1 MKALLFDEDL
11 KGPLT
16 DALRRMFPSLTMDR
30 VQDIGMSGRD
40 GWIDAD
46 ILEWA
51 GAEGRLVIS
60 HDRNTMTPIAYD
72 RLTGLPFHGLIIVDE
87 TALTARVLEDLQ
99 LLIETPIELWDSP
112 VAYVPIR

>member
-1 MKALLFDEDL
+1 
-11 KGPLT
+11 
-16 DALRRMFPSLTMDR
+16 MFPSLTMDR
-30 VQDIGMSGRD
+30 AQDVGMSGRD

-72 RLTGLPFHGLIIVDE
+72 RLTRGLPFHGLIIVDE
-87 TALTARVLEDLQ
+87 KAPTARVLEDLQ

-112 VAYVPIR
+112 VAFVPIR